1 MTASV
6 GDKAADPQQIV
17 AELRRNLDEV
27 TAQQVATTEI
37 LKVIARSPS
46 DVQPVFDTI
55 ASSALRLFDGY
66 AVNVVVVRGDRIESK
81 AVAGCDE
88 EARVIQQSLFPLPL
102 DRETVTGRAILERA
116 VIHIPDIAID

>member
-27 TAQQVATTEI
+27 TAQQVATAEI

-46 DVQPVFDTI
+46 DVQPVFDAI

-81 AVAGCDE
+81 AVAGFDE
-88 EARVIQQSLFPLPL
+88 EVSQLQTQLLP
-102 DRETVTGRAILERA
+102 
-116 VIHIPDIAID
+116 